1 MKYNKFDK
9 TSTIKKENYMKLQY
23 KIALFMAAILI
34 IVIGIIGGLSYKQME
49 HMLKEQLGKN
59 TMDLAVVVAELGAVS
74 DNIGL
79 PRGDV
84 KIHQEV
90 ETIRLK
96 THVQFIVV
104 MDMNGIMYSHPLPE
118 NIGQMFPSDDDTRV
132 LTTGESYISE
142 GMDILGPSI
151 RAFVPI
157 YRGGEQVGAV
167 CVGLLTGWVHQE
179 LLTIIQKF
187 IPPLIIGLLLG
198 IAAAFLLSY
207 SIKRTIF
214 GLEPEEIAVLL
225 SEREAIF
232 QSVSE
237 GIAALDLDGK
247 IIFFNQAAKDM
258 LQLKEQGK
266 CIALFDG
273 KDVIEEILESGAT
286 LYNREIKTRLG
297 ITLLCNYSPLKQGE
311 HKITGVVI
319 NFRDMTKVKHL
330 AEELTGI
337 KKLTWALRAQ
347 NHEFMNKLHTISGLI
362 QLGEYDNAVQYISD
376 TAKTRQDIM
385 GILTNRIKNPTVAGL
400 LLAKFN
406 KVSESRIVMELD
418 PDSILN
424 SVPEGVTSEEISSVL
439 GNLIEN
445 ATDALLGMKVA
456 NIKVKIYECS
466 ETLNIE
472 VSNNGPDIPDSIQDK
487 IYERGVSTK
496 EGPHG
501 FGLLIVKKIIDEARG
516 SIHFTSENGT
526 TWYVS
531 IPLKRRPNNDIC
543 NDN

>member
-1 MKYNKFDK
+1 
-9 TSTIKKENYMKLQY
+9 MKLQY
-23 KIALFMAAILI
+23 KIALFISGILI
-34 IVIGIIGGLSYKQME
+34 IVIGLIGGLSYKQMD
-49 HMLKEQLGKN
+49 HILKEQLGKN
-59 TMDLAVVVAELGAVS
+59 SMDLAVAVAKLNAVS

-84 KIHQEV
+84 KIEQEV

-96 THVQFIVV
+96 THVQFIIV
-104 MDMNGIMYSHPLPE
+104 MDMKGIMYSHPLPE
-118 NIGQMFPSDDDTRV
+118 NIGQRFPCKDDTRV

-142 GMDILGPSI
+142 NTDILGPSI

-167 CVGLLTGWVHQE
+167 SVGLLTGWVHQE
-179 LLTIIQKF
+179 LLTIIHEF
-187 IPPLIIGLLLG
+187 IPFLIIGLLLG

-207 SIKRTIF
+207 SIKKTIF
-214 GLEPEEIAVLL
+214 GLEPSEIAVLL

-247 IIFFNQAAKDM
+247 IIYYNQAAKDM
-258 LQLKEQGK
+258 LQLKEQSN

-273 KDVIEEILESGAT
+273 KDVIEEILESGEPI
-286 LYNREIKTRLG
+286 YNREIKTKLG

-311 HKITGVVI
+311 HKISGVVI
-319 NFRDMTKVKHL
+319 NFRDMTKVKQL

-362 QLGEYDNAVQYISD
+362 QLGEYDNAVSYISE

-385 GILTNRIKNPTVAGL
+385 GTLTNRIKNSTVAGL
-400 LLAKFN
+400 LLAKYN
-406 KVSESRIVMELD
+406 KVSESRIIMELD
-418 PDSILN
+418 PDSMLN
-424 SVPEGVTSEEISSVL
+424 SLPEGVTSEDISSVL

-445 ATDALLGMKVA
+445 SMEAILGMKDA
-456 NIKVKIYECS
+456 KIKVKIYECCK
-466 ETLNIE
+466 TMNIE
-472 VSNNGPDIPDSIQDK
+472 VSNNGPDIPDSIKSK
-487 IYERGVSTK
+487 IYERGITTK
-496 EGPHG
+496 EGSHG
-501 FGLLIVKKIIDEARG
+501 YGLSIVKKIIDEANG

-531 IPLKRRPNNDIC
+531 IPLKRRQKHDIC